1 MVSLEPED
9 GTIEAFWE
17 ADRRVSNQH
26 PLRCLLPIDI
36 PPVSDMCKIN
46 VINKWKHRDTP
57 WEQEHNYLSTK
68 ETESMKCIAI
78 DKNS

>member
-36 PPVSDMCKIN
+36 PPVSVSVK
-46 VINKWKHRDTP
+46 
-57 WEQEHNYLSTK
+57 
-68 ETESMKCIAI
+68 
-78 DKNS
+78 

>member
-17 ADRRVSNQH
+17 ADRRVTNQH

-36 PPVSDMCKIN
+36 PPVSVSVK
-46 VINKWKHRDTP
+46 
-57 WEQEHNYLSTK
+57 
-68 ETESMKCIAI
+68 
-78 DKNS
+78 

>member
-17 ADRRVSNQH
+17 ADGRVTNQH

-46 VINKWKHRDTP
+46 VINKWKHRDIP
-57 WEQEHNYLSTK
+57 PGN
-68 ETESMKCIAI
+68 
-78 DKNS
+78 KNTIIFQRKKQKA